1 MRKLSMLAAGA
12 SALSIAAF
20 ASVPAGAIQVAPNG
34 GAGAANLPIVQAQF
48 EGKGRFGGGSS
59 AGNRGPSGPRSSGP
73 SFNGR
78 GSGGPSFSGR
88 SVQQRSV
95 RGPSG
100 PTVNRNFNRN
110 DAPRVTRRG
119 DSGPYARTDGRRDG
133 KNWSRND
140 GKNWSR
146 HDGKNWDRHD
156 GKRWNGRLVRRGWSR
171 DHRYAFYG
179 AVLVGVPLGYA
190 MIEGNPCYD
199 WTYGPSGW
207 GYYWNYYR
215 CPV

>member
-59 AGNRGPSGPRSSGP
+59 AGNRGPRGGGPAFSGRGPSGP

-78 GSGGPSFSGR
+78 SSRG

-95 RGPSG
+95 RG

-119 DSGPYARTDGRRDG
+119 NSAPYARSNG
-133 KNWSRND
+133 
-140 GKNWSR
+140 R
-146 HDGKNWDRHD
+146 HDGKNWSPHDGNKNWSRHD

-171 DHRYAFYG
+171 DHRHAFYG
-179 AVLVGVPLGYA
+179 AILLGVPFGYA
-190 MIEGNPCYD
+190 MVESNPCYD
-199 WTYGPSGW
+199 WNYGPSGW